1 MTKKTSTTKN
11 SLRLVSEDK
20 QQANNEQRKAKPI
33 LRGSLLSRR
42 GFLKILAAV
51 GVTAVIAGWGISRT
65 KLMWQIGEFL
75 ALASLGGKAQKANNE
90 AYAGSEVKLT
100 FGDDPQQYALVF
112 PPLGTVPRRDSIVFF
127 EYGGGWN
134 MGNPAQY
141 RFIGRFFASIGFPT
155 ILGGYRLAPSY
166 HFPAQLEDASMGLQV
181 GMDYLMKNDAP
192 VKRIILGGHSAGA
205 QLVSLLAYDP
215 KIMAAERPLVSGLV
229 SMSGPLDFSLCQFG
243 QIRSLLDA
251 YLGDLSNWEDADP
264 IAYANPDIPIS
275 VLCLHGAKD
284 PLVDPENSR
293 SFVNKLNKGS
303 IHRAELQI
311 FPNRYHS
318 DMLDMFLEMSAE
330 TKILT
335 DWLANVDKV

>member
-1 MTKKTSTTKN
+1 MTINPKRTDSHM
-11 SLRLVSEDK
+11 LR
-20 QQANNEQRKAKPI
+20 
-33 LRGSLLSRR
+33 LSRR
-42 GFLKILAAV
+42 DFLKFLSAV
-51 GVTAVIAGWGISRT
+51 GVTAVVAGWGISRT
-65 KLMWQIGEFL
+65 KLMWQIGEFQ
-75 ALASLGGKAQKANNE
+75 ALASLGGKAQKADNE

-112 PPLGTVPRRDSIVFF
+112 PPIGTVPRRNSIVFF

-134 MGNPAQY
+134 MGNPALY
-141 RFIGRFFASIGFPT
+141 RFIGRFFAGLGFPT
-155 ILGGYRLAPSY
+155 ILGGYRLVPSY
-166 HFPAQLEDASMGLQV
+166 HFPSQLEDSAMSLQV
-181 GMDYLMKNDAP
+181 GMEYLMKNDAP
-192 VKRIILGGHSAGA
+192 VTKIILGGHSAGA

-229 SMSGPLDFSLCQFG
+229 SMSGPLDFSFCRSG

-251 YLGDLSNWEDADP
+251 YLGDLSNWEVADP
-264 IAYANPDIPIS
+264 IAYASSDFPIS
-275 VLCLHGAKD
+275 VLCLHGAND

-293 SFVNKLNKGS
+293 SFVNKLNKGA

-318 DMLDMFLEMSAE
+318 DMLNLFFEMSDE

-335 DWLANVDKV
+335 DWLENVDKV